1 MPLITLEEAKQQCR
15 VDGDHE
21 DALMQ
26 TMVTAA
32 IAYITQACNRTDL
45 EGNAMA
51 KSAALLVVADLYA
64 NREAQNDG
72 PLSQNRTLD
81 TLINMAR
88 DYKGYVQ

>member
-15 VDGDHE
+15 VDHNDE
-21 DALMQ
+21 DGIIQ
-26 TMVTAA
+26 TMVTTAT
-32 IAYITQACNRTDL
+32 AYVQQACNRTDL
-45 EGNAMA
+45 DGNAMA

-72 PLSQNRTLD
+72 PLSQNKTLD

-88 DYKGYVQ
+88 NYEGYVQ